1 MNQTAQKKETVMER
15 LCRIKASRSL
25 TGAFANVPARVLPAD
40 THVKFELKIL
50 NSYFKKYADEIDV
63 KYVRDDHRM
72 DDGSIAHLTPDREY
86 LWQKVKSSVSGDTLT
101 FELDFS
107 GEHEHWVGISVIDGT
122 TEYREDFYFYTLEE
136 DLLKYSVFKGSVH
149 THSTGSDGLYP
160 PEFVPAYMRQAGYDF
175 TAVTDHQCYEPTLQ
189 AIEAMS
195 RFDSGLEVYPGEEAE
210 NYGAGITHI
219 LSLGASGS
227 ISKWE
232 YDPESDFAARVEK
245 VQQELK
251 DYPEH
256 DAKYAAQFEA
266 ITSKIKELGGI
277 SVFCHPYWKQN
288 ARYASAPVMTD
299 IIIRR
304 GNYDA
309 LELGNFT
316 VPRMALLNAKV
327 MEAIRDYQF
336 KKPFIGS
343 SDWHGRPS
351 QKATVDYT
359 IIFANSASFADF
371 ADAIRSERCVGV
383 GGCNDEFP
391 FGPYRLVK
399 YALFLMD
406 HYFKKIHDPLCAE
419 QGDLILK
426 ALNGDETVLPAIAE
440 LKKTIEKKQAEF
452 FGRGC

>member
-1 MNQTAQKKETVMER
+1 MER

-25 TGAFANVPARVLPAD
+25 TGAFANVPARVLPAN
-40 THVKFELKIL
+40 THVKFELKIQ
-50 NSYFKKYADEIDV
+50 NAYFKKYADEIDV
-63 KYVRDDHRM
+63 KYIRDDHRM
-72 DDGSIAHLTPDREY
+72 ADESIARLTPDREL
-86 LWQKVKSSVSGDTLT
+86 LWQKVKSHVSGDILF

-107 GEHEHWVGISVIDGT
+107 GEHEHWIGISVIDGT

-136 DLLKYSVFKGSVH
+136 DLLKYNVYKGSVH
-149 THSTGSDGLYP
+149 THSTGSDGNYP

-175 TAVTDHQCYEPTLQ
+175 TAVTDHKIYEPTLQ

-195 RFDSGLEVYPGEEAE
+195 KFDSGLELYHGEEAE
-210 NYGAGITHI
+210 SYGAGINHI
-219 LSLGASGS
+219 LSLGSSAS
-227 ISKWE
+227 ISNWE
-232 YDPESDFAARVEK
+232 YDPESDFNERVEK
-245 VQQELK
+245 IKQELAG
-251 DYPEH
+251 YPEH
-256 DAKYAAQFEA
+256 EAKYVAQFEA

-288 ARYASAPVMTD
+288 ARYASSPLMTD
-299 IIIRR
+299 LILRR
-304 GNYDA
+304 GNFDA

-327 MEAIRDYQF
+327 MEAIREYQF
-336 KKPFIGS
+336 RKPFIGS

-359 IIFANSASFADF
+359 IIFADSAAFPDF
-371 ADAIRSERCVGV
+371 AEAVRSERCVAV
-383 GGCNDEFP
+383 GGQNDEFP

-406 HYFKKIHDPLCAE
+406 HYFKKIHDPLCAQ

-426 ALNGDETVLPAIAE
+426 ALNGDMTVLPAIAE
-440 LKKTIEKKQAEF
+440 LKTQIAEAQAAF
-452 FGRGC
+452 FGK

>member
-1 MNQTAQKKETVMER
+1 MER

-25 TGAFANVPARVLPAD
+25 TGAFGNVPARVLPANSRI
-40 THVKFELKIL
+40 KFELKIL
-50 NSYFKKYADEIDV
+50 DPYFLKYADEIDV

-86 LWQKVKSSVSGDTLT
+86 LWQKVKCSVSGDTLY

-107 GEHEHWVGISVIDGT
+107 GEYEHWVGISVIDGT

-136 DLLKYSVFKGSVH
+136 DLLKYFVFKGSVH

-160 PEFVPAYMRQAGYDF
+160 PEFVPAYMRQAGFDF
-175 TAVTDHQCYEPTLQ
+175 TAVTDHKCYEPTLQ
-189 AIEAMS
+189 AIAAMS
-195 RFDSGLEVYPGEEAE
+195 NYDSGLEVYHGEEAE
-210 NYGAGITHI
+210 SYGAGINHI

-232 YDPESDFAARVEK
+232 YDSDSDFSARVEK
-245 VQQELK
+245 VQQELSG
-251 DYPEH
+251 YPEH
-256 DAKYAAQFEA
+256 EAKYAAQFEA
-266 ITSKIKELGGI
+266 ITSKIREMGGI

-288 ARYASAPVMTD
+288 ARYASSPLLTD
-299 IIIRR
+299 IILRR
-304 GNYDA
+304 GKFDA

-327 MEAIRDYQF
+327 MEAIREYQF
-336 KKPFIGS
+336 RKPFVGS

-351 QKATVDYT
+351 QKAGVDYT
-359 IIFANSASFADF
+359 IIFSAGASFADF
-371 ADAIRSERCVGV
+371 ADAVRSERCVAV
-383 GGCNDEFP
+383 GGNNDEFP

-399 YALFLMD
+399 YAQFLME

-426 ALNGDETVLPAIAE
+426 ALNGDTTVLPAIAE
-440 LKKTIEKKQAEF
+440 LKEKIEKKRAEF
-452 FGRGC
+452 FGRGNK